1 MGLYIK
7 QNGAIKPLAGSTP
20 GEGLPVGAITAFT
33 ANSIP
38 SGWLLCDG
46 STFDETLYPA
56 LFIALGGNVLPDLRN
71 RFLEGADSV
80 IREYKEAGLP
90 NITAKWDANYGY
102 DTYFEGPMTG
112 AFSVEPN
119 SSRTRYHG
127 NLDGGGNS
135 VFLFDGKSGETKTD
149 GTLKTEDEAHVYG
162 NSDTVQP
169 SSYTVNYIIKAT
181 SGITTEAALDA
192 FNMIKE
198 YERKQNLLSD
208 IETLELLETDTVMPY
223 DGYIS
228 LYFIAV
234 NLGFADRQLIVNGVI
249 VGSETSATETY
260 TNAGGLSY
268 LVKKGDKVRLKS
280 TDSLGGATARWYK
293 ERDYE
298 GR

>member
-56 LFIALGGNVLPDLRN
+56 LFLALGGNVLPDLRN

-90 NITAKWDANYGY
+90 NITGRFAAGGAYPFQSAGN
-102 DTYFEGPMTG
+102 
-112 AFSVEPN
+112 AFS
-119 SSRTRYHG
+119 
-127 NLDGGGNS
+127 LDGRGNY
-135 VFLFDGKSGETKTD
+135 VIDGYTAGHKQYNGVSIDASKGETKTD

-169 SSYTVNYIIKAT
+169 ASYTVNYIIKAT

-208 IETLELLETDTVMPY
+208 IETLELSETDTVMPY

-228 LYFIAV
+228 VYFGGTADGLANRRLIINGITV
-234 NLGFADRQLIVNGVI
+234 GGESSLG
-249 VGSETSATETY
+249 T
-260 TNAGGLSY
+260 TNINASTMSY
-268 LVKKGDKVRLKS
+268 LVKKGDNVRLS
-280 TDSLGGATARWYK
+280 SAVDLHSVSARWYK
-293 ERDYE
+293 LRDYS

>member
-56 LFIALGGNVLPDLRN
+56 LFLALGGNVLPDLRN

-80 IREYKEAGLP
+80 VREYKDAGLP
-90 NITAKWDANYGY
+90 NITGTWDANYEN

-112 AFSVEPN
+112 AFSVDKD
-119 SSRTRYHG
+119 SSRNRLRGDING
-127 NLDGGGNS
+127 NGNG
-135 VFLFDGKSGETKTD
+135 VFRFNAKNGETKTD

-169 SSYTVNYIIKAT
+169 ASYTVNYIIKAT

-208 IETLELLETDTVMPY
+208 IETITLTTTDTVMPY

-228 LYFIAV
+228 VYWTGSQAFETRRVWINDVL
-234 NLGFADRQLIVNGVI
+234 
-249 VGSETSATETY
+249 VGLETS
-260 TNAGGLSY
+260 GGESY
-268 LVKKGDKVRLKS
+268 KSGGDVSFVVKQGDRVRAD
-280 TDSLGGATARWYK
+280 TSLLQPAVVRWYK

-298 GR
+298 GRA

>member
-56 LFIALGGNVLPDLRN
+56 LFLALGGNVLPDLRN
-71 RFLEGADSV
+71 RFLEGANSV
-80 IREYKEAGLP
+80 VREYKEAGLP
-90 NITAKWDANYGY
+90 NITGY
-102 DTYFEGPMTG
+102 LKGVAFDNFNALNFGG
-112 AFSVEPN
+112 AFGNAEEASN
-119 SSRTRYHG
+119 ATGGTSSEEKHV
-127 NLDGGGNS
+127 N
-135 VFLFDGKSGETKTD
+135 FDFDASLSNEI
-149 GTLKTEDEAHVYG
+149 YG

-169 SSYTVNYIIKAT
+169 ASYTVNYIIKAT

-208 IETLELLETDTVMPY
+208 IETITTTSSTNNVAEY
-223 DGYIS
+223 DGYLIIS
-228 LYFIAV
+228 CQTSP
-234 NLGFADRQLIVNGVI
+234 GGPSFARDFYINGVALYDYCI
-249 VGSETSATETY
+249 ASAGYYSGTSITIPI
-260 TNAGGLSY
+260 
-268 LVKKGDKVRLKS
+268 KKGDVWSIGETLYVNVY
-280 TDSLGGATARWYK
+280 GRWFK
-293 ERDYE
+293 LRDYS

>member
-56 LFIALGGNVLPDLRN
+56 LFLALGGNVLPDLRN
-71 RFLEGADSV
+71 RFLEGANSV
-80 IREYKEAGLP
+80 VREYKEAGLP
-90 NITAKWDANYGY
+90 NITGQ
-102 DTYFEGPMTG
+102 TYNLTAATDWEEGALSNAHVAG
-112 AFSVEPN
+112 DVYS
-119 SSRTRYHG
+119 
-127 NLDGGGNS
+127 GGSALTKFRWLELNAS
-135 VFLFDGKSGETKTD
+135 KGETKTD
-149 GTLKTEDEAHVYG
+149 GTLKTEDEYHVYG
-162 NSDTVQP
+162 SSDTVQP
-169 SSYTVNYIIKAT
+169 ASYTVNYIIKAT
-181 SGITTEAALDA
+181 SGITTEAALDV

-208 IETLELLETDTVMPY
+208 IETITTTSGTENIAEY
-223 DGYIS
+223 DGY
-228 LYFIAV
+228 LMV
-234 NLGFADRQLIVNGVI
+234 NLKVNRATNDIARSLTVNGK
-249 VGSETSATETY
+249 TY
-260 TNAGGLSY
+260 YGYTTGTTYAITGTLLN
-268 LVKKGDKVRLKS
+268 VPIKKGDIWYVDES
-280 TDSLGGATARWYK
+280 SSIDISARWYK

>member
-56 LFIALGGNVLPDLRN
+56 LFLALGGNVLPDLRN
-71 RFLEGADSV
+71 RFLEGANSV
-80 IREYKEAGLP
+80 VREYKEAGLP
-90 NITAKWDANYGY
+90 NIEGSWNASYKY
-102 DTYFEGPMTG
+102 DTYLEGEATG
-112 AFSVEPN
+112 AFSIDGDGTTTTKE
-119 SSRTRYHG
+119 HG
-127 NLDGGGNS
+127 NINGNTSRNIFKLDASLSN
-135 VFLFDGKSGETKTD
+135 EI
-149 GTLKTEDEAHVYG
+149 YG

-169 SSYTVNYIIKAT
+169 ASYTVNYIIKAT

-208 IETLELLETDTVMPY
+208 IELITTTDGTDNTAEY
-223 DGYIS
+223 DGYLILS
-228 LYFIAV
+228 CQSSP
-234 NLGFADRQLIVNGVI
+234 GGPSFARDFYINGVAFYDYCI
-249 VGSETSATETY
+249 ASAGYYSGTSITIPI
-260 TNAGGLSY
+260 
-268 LVKKGDKVRLKS
+268 KKGDVWSVGTTLYVNIY
-280 TDSLGGATARWYK
+280 ARWYK

>member
-7 QNGAIKPLAGSTP
+7 QNGAIKPLAGSMP

-33 ANSIP
+33 ANTIP

-46 STFDETLYPA
+46 STFDETLYPS

-80 IREYKEAGLP
+80 
-90 NITAKWDANYGY
+90 
-102 DTYFEGPMTG
+102 
-112 AFSVEPN
+112 
-119 SSRTRYHG
+119 
-127 NLDGGGNS
+127 
-135 VFLFDGKSGETKTD
+135 
-149 GTLKTEDEAHVYG
+149 
-162 NSDTVQP
+162 QP
-169 SSYTVNYIIKAT
+169 ASYTVNYIIKAT

-208 IETLELLETDTVMPY
+208 IETITLTETDTVMPY

-228 LYFIAV
+228 AYWSRTE
-234 NLGFADRQLIVNGVI
+234 GFADRQLIVNGVV
-249 VGSETSATETY
+249 VGGETSTSDEY
-260 TNAGGLSY
+260 KNAGVISY
-268 LVKKGDKVRLKS
+268 LVKQGDRVRINNNAAVLQV
-280 TDSLGGATARWYK
+280 TARWYK

>member
-56 LFIALGGNVLPDLRN
+56 LFLALGGNVLPDLRN
-71 RFLEGADSV
+71 RFLEGANSV
-80 IREYKEAGLP
+80 VREYKEAGLP
-90 NITAKWDANYGY
+90 NITGTSGVLRAAN
-102 DTYFEGPMTG
+102 G
-112 AFSVEPN
+112 AFYRNDDDLVTKVQSSTTGNEVALSN
-119 SSRTRYHG
+119 SRI
-127 NLDGGGNS
+127 ND
-135 VFLFDGKSGETKTD
+135 FDASKGETKTD

-169 SSYTVNYIIKAT
+169 ASYTVNYIIKAT

-208 IETLELLETDTVMPY
+208 IELINTTAGTDNTAEY
-223 DGYIS
+223 DGY
-228 LYFIAV
+228 
-234 NLGFADRQLIVNGVI
+234 LIVSCQSSPGGPSFARDFYINGVALYDYCI
-249 VGSETSATETY
+249 ASAGYYSGTSITIPI
-260 TNAGGLSY
+260 
-268 LVKKGDKVRLKS
+268 KKGDVWTVGETLYVNIY
-280 TDSLGGATARWYK
+280 GRWFK

-298 GR
+298 GRV

>member
-71 RFLEGADSV
+71 RFLEGGDSV

-90 NITAKWDANYGY
+90 NITGEWNTSYKY
-102 DTYFEGPMTG
+102 DTYLEGVATG
-112 AFSVEPN
+112 AFYIDGNDNVTAKE
-119 SSRTRYHG
+119 HG
-127 NLDGGGNS
+127 NISGNTGRN
-135 VFLFDGKSGETKTD
+135 LFRFDASLSNET
-149 GTLKTEDEAHVYG
+149 YG

-169 SSYTVNYIIKAT
+169 ASYTVNYIIKAT

-208 IETLELLETDTVMPY
+208 IEVITTTNNTNNVAEY
-223 DGYIS
+223 DGYLMI
-228 LYFIAV
+228 
-234 NLGFADRQLIVNGVI
+234 NLIYAGTSGSTRNILVNGIHYMQGVKGI
-249 VGSETSATETY
+249 SGQLAAEVLTIP
-260 TNAGGLSY
+260 L
-268 LVKKGDKVRLKS
+268 KKGDVWS
-280 TDSLGGATARWYK
+280 IDYINETNIFVRWYK

-298 GR
+298 GRA

>member
-56 LFIALGGNVLPDLRN
+56 LFLALGGNVLPDLRN
-71 RFLEGADSV
+71 RFLEGANSV
-80 IREYKEAGLP
+80 VREYKEAGLP
-90 NITAKWDANYGY
+90 NIEGSWNTSYEY
-102 DTYFEGPMTG
+102 DTYLEGEATG
-112 AFSVEPN
+112 AFSIGSNGTTAKE
-119 SSRTRYHG
+119 HG
-127 NLDGGGNS
+127 NIGGNTS
-135 VFLFDGKSGETKTD
+135 NNIFQFDASLSNEI
-149 GTLKTEDEAHVYG
+149 YG

-169 SSYTVNYIIKAT
+169 ASYTVNYIIKAT

-198 YERKQNLLSD
+198 YERKQNILSD
-208 IETLELLETDTVMPY
+208 IEQIQLTTTDTEMPY
-223 DGYIS
+223 DGYVS
-228 LYFIAV
+228 VYFAAT
-234 NLGFADRQLIVNGVI
+234 NLGFADRQLIINGVI
-249 VGSETSATETY
+249 VGGETSASEQY
-260 TNAGGLSY
+260 KNAGGLSY

-280 TDSLGGATARWYK
+280 TESFDNATGRWYK
-293 ERDYE
+293 LRDYE
-298 GR
+298 GRV

>member
-33 ANSIP
+33 ANTIP

-56 LFIALGGNVLPDLRN
+56 LFLALGGNVLPDLRN

-90 NITAKWDANYGY
+90 NITGSTYNAVAQTESAVGALSNPDAGSYLY
-102 DTYFEGPMTG
+102 TG
-112 AFSVEPN
+112 
-119 SSRTRYHG
+119 SSSPTKYRFIE
-127 NLDGGGNS
+127 LDAS
-135 VFLFDGKSGETKTD
+135 KGETKTD

-169 SSYTVNYIIKAT
+169 ASYTVNYIIKAT

-208 IETLELLETDTVMPY
+208 IEQLQLTTTDIVMPY

-228 LYFIAV
+228 VYFSAINV
-234 NLGFADRQLIVNGVI
+234 GFADRQLIVNGVI
-249 VGSETSATETY
+249 VGSETSATTDY

-280 TDSLGGATARWYK
+280 TDSLGGATARWYT

>member
-56 LFIALGGNVLPDLRN
+56 LFLALGGNVLPDLRN

-80 IREYKEAGLP
+80 VREYKEAGLP
-90 NITAKWDANYGY
+90 NITGSFRDFNRLV
-102 DTYFEGPMTG
+102 TFTNITG
-112 AFSVEPN
+112 AFKGEDRIYYRSNGEASPVSNP
-119 SSRTRYHG
+119 TLLK
-127 NLDGGGNS
+127 LDAS
-135 VFLFDGKSGETKTD
+135 KGETKTD
-149 GTLKTEDEAHVYG
+149 GTVKTEDEAHVYG

-169 SSYTVNYIIKAT
+169 ASYTVNYIIKAT

-208 IETLELLETDTVMPY
+208 IEQITTTANTNNVAEY
-223 DGYIS
+223 DGY
-228 LYFIAV
+228 LTV
-234 NLGFADRQLIVNGVI
+234 NLTRSSDGTSKRTIRVNGIPFIQGTAVI
-249 VGSETSATETY
+249 NNQQLGEVSTII
-260 TNAGGLSY
+260 L
-268 LVKKGDKVRLKS
+268 KKGDVWS
-280 TDSLGGATARWYK
+280 IDYTSETNIYGRWYK
-293 ERDYE
+293 LRDYE
-298 GR
+298 GRA

>member
-7 QNGAIKPLAGSTP
+7 QNGVIKPLAGSTP

-33 ANSIP
+33 ANNIP

-80 IREYKEAGLP
+80 VREFKEAGLP
-90 NITAKWDANYGY
+90 NITGVFGGA
-102 DTYFEGPMTG
+102 EGSPESSG
-112 AFSVEPN
+112 AFKRESGGECP
-119 SSRTRYHG
+119 STAYQSRG
-127 NLDGGGNS
+127 K
-135 VFLFDGKSGETKTD
+135 VLFDAKSGETKTD

-169 SSYTVNYIIKAT
+169 ASYTVNYIIKAT

-208 IETLELLETDTVMPY
+208 IETISTTANANNTAEW
-223 DGYIS
+223 DGYLMI
-228 LYFIAV
+228 
-234 NLGFADRQLIVNGVI
+234 NLTRSVVTSGSTRKILVNGILFTPGINGIDGQVA
-249 VGSETSATETY
+249 GETITIP
-260 TNAGGLSY
+260 L
-268 LVKKGDKVRLKS
+268 KKGDVWSIDYITETSIR
-280 TDSLGGATARWYK
+280 ARWYK

>member
-56 LFIALGGNVLPDLRN
+56 LFLALGGNVLPDLRN

-80 IREYKEAGLP
+80 VREYKEAGLP
-90 NITAKWDANYGY
+90 DITGRIAVG
-102 DTYFEGPMTG
+102 G
-112 AFSVEPN
+112 AYVFQSSSGAISVESSGNVIPN
-119 SSRTRYHG
+119 GTSQGYNQYSAARLTA
-127 NLDGGGNS
+127 S
-135 VFLFDGKSGETKTD
+135 VGETKTD
-149 GTLKTEDEAHVYG
+149 GTIKTADEHHVYG

-169 SSYTVNYIIKAT
+169 ASYTVNYIIKAT

-208 IETLELLETDTVMPY
+208 IETIELSTTDTVMPY

-228 LYFIAV
+228 VYWSGAD
-234 NLGFADRQLIVNGVI
+234 GFQNRALLVNGVI
-249 VGSETSATETY
+249 VGSETSAISGY

-268 LVKKGDKVRLKS
+268 LVKQGDTVRVS
-280 TDSLGGATARWYK
+280 ATAALNNATVRWYK

-298 GR
+298 ER